1 MMNIYV
7 LSHDGNLVVDN
18 QRVNTYRWV
27 RVSANQIMPGMTTVP
42 VLPEDKP
49 GTVVRYGIVGNGQVS
64 LRVMG
69 NGLLRE
75 LTDDEGET
83 QTIRI
88 PRI

>member
-1 MMNIYV
+1 MNIYV
-7 LSHDGNLVVDN
+7 LSHDGNLIVDN

-27 RVSANQIMPGMTTVP
+27 RVGATQIRPGMTSLS

-49 GTVVRYGIVGNGQVS
+49 GAVVRYGIVGNGQVS

-75 LTDDEGET
+75 LTDDEDET

>member
-1 MMNIYV
+1 MNVYV
-7 LSHDGNLVVDN
+7 LSHDGNVVVDN

-27 RVSANQIMPGMTTVP
+27 PVGQSQIKESVTVAS

-49 GTVVRYGIVGNGQVS
+49 GAVVRYGIVERGQVS

-75 LTDDEGET
+75 LTDDESET

>member
-1 MMNIYV
+1 MKTYV
-7 LSHDGNLVVDN
+7 LSHDGTLIIDN
-18 QRVNTYRWV
+18 QRLNTYRWV
-27 RVSANQIMPGMTTVP
+27 PVGQSQIRESMTVAS

-49 GTVVRYGIVGNGQVS
+49 GAVVRYGIVGKGQVS